1 MRAIGLCAGIG
12 GDTLAALAAGIDVVG
27 LVEWDEF
34 CRTILAA
41 RFPDVPLLL
50 DVRKVHGDEFGPV
63 DLVYGGIPC
72 QPYSVAGKRRAEQ
85 DERDLWP
92 DAFRLLVSTGADW
105 LLVENVA
112 NFPRLALDRVGA
124 DLEAAGYEWAAV
136 ILPAAAVGAPHLR
149 ERCFLVAHCDG
160 VRELQ
165 PQGGFGHVGGRPTDG
180 GALAHTHAAGLQER
194 DRQPSHLRE
203 PARRCAALQCGAGET
218 QPGVGGAPDGPADW
232 LDRPFPAGRG
242 LAQFDWEPP
251 RTVVER
257 QPHRADRLKA
267 LGNGCVPQQVYPL
280 FRFIKEYGDGC
291 PTSAR

>member
-27 LVEWDEF
+27 LVEWDDF

-105 LLVENVA
+105 LLIENVA

-136 ILPAAAVGAPHLR
+136 VLPAAAVGAPHLR
-149 ERCFLVAHCDG
+149 ERCFLVAHAAG
-160 VRELQ
+160 ALRLRTAWRNR
-165 PQGGFGHVGGRPTDG
+165 GLAVGGP
-180 GALAHTHAAGLQER
+180 AAGER
-194 DRQPSHLRE
+194 QRVDD
-203 PARRCAALQCGAGET
+203 
-218 QPGVGGAPDGPADW
+218 PGVDRESDGLPGW
-232 LDRPFPAGRG
+232 LDRPFPTGRG
-242 LAQFDWEPP
+242 LAQLDWEPP

-291 PTSAR
+291 PTPAR